1 MKMDIHSLN
10 IEKILVFKVSHSS
23 SRVAILN
30 MSGDSTAVRPLFG
43 DTISTTFP
51 LHFQDVTN
59 MRQVPNHQ
67 VDVVDSG
74 SAIWFLQDL
83 ANEQEAEETTSAVF
97 EAPGLC
103 YRNMPVVITTT
114 IDQMAVS
121 KGRQGREAQNLVKVY
136 LANIRLKEVGADVL
150 ITAYEPLVINP
161 LSESDTAVGVG
172 MAVPSAQSGVMPM
185 AEVFKLAV
193 SSFEVHNWSLFGSGA
208 AV

>member
-67 VDVVDSG
+67 EVFVDPARDENLIIELLDLKVDVVDSG

-83 ANEQEAEETTSAVF
+83 ANEQEAEETT
-97 EAPGLC
+97 
-103 YRNMPVVITTT
+103 
-114 IDQMAVS
+114 AVS

>member
-83 ANEQEAEETTSAVF
+83 ANEQEAEETT
-97 EAPGLC
+97 
-103 YRNMPVVITTT
+103 
-114 IDQMAVS
+114 AVS